1 MNDQQSPRQNAPEP
15 PSPSGFQPTAPMG
28 QHQYQGQSA
37 FQQDAQPPYTQPI
50 DSPQPAHRPQGK
62 SGGGK
67 VFLLAFVGAAAA
79 CVIAAACFFGYN
91 AFTGKNATGSVVL
104 GSGQNTTINA
114 SDTGEDRAEAVAD
127 KALPSVVAIDV
138 YTSQNSYSSIFGSSN
153 SSSSSS
159 SSDSSL
165 SETSLGSGVIISSDG
180 YILTNYHVVEGADK
194 LMVTANGEE
203 HEATVVGT
211 DETSDLAV
219 IKIDA
224 SNLQAIEI
232 GSSANLK
239 AGQWVMTVGSPFG
252 LEQSVA
258 TGIVSATSRTVTVD
272 SSSSDSSSQYYSN
285 SASSTPS
292 VYANMIQTDA
302 AINPGNSGGAL
313 VDENGKLIGINS
325 VIESY
330 SGNYSGV
337 GFAIPVDY
345 AIDIAQQIISG
356 KTPTHAQLG
365 VAATTVTSSIAQR
378 YGLDASSGAYV
389 SKVYSGSGAEAAGLQ
404 QGDIITKVNNTAV
417 QSATDLIAAVRTQGV
432 GTKVTITYVRNGSTQ
447 TADVTLGSDENTQ
460 QTSSSSSSSKS
471 GSLGNS
477 SSSRNGA
484 SGASDDTSSAADSSL
499 PAAA

>member
-1 MNDQQSPRQNAPEP
+1 MNDQQSPRQSAPEP
-15 PSPSGFQPTAPMG
+15 PSQSGYQPTTPMG
-28 QHQYQGQSA
+28 QHQYQGQTA
-37 FQQDAQPPYTQPI
+37 FPGAQPPYTPPI
-50 DSPQPAHRPQGK
+50 GNPQPAHRPQGK
-62 SGGGK
+62 PGGGK
-67 VFLLAFVGAAAA
+67 VFLLAFIGAAAA
-79 CVIAAACFFGYN
+79 CAIAAACFFGYN

-114 SDTGEDRAEAVAD
+114 SDSGEDRAEAVAD
-127 KALPSVVAIDV
+127 KTLPSVVAVDV
-138 YTSQNSYSSIFGSSN
+138 YTSQNSYSSIFGSTN
-153 SSSSSS
+153 

-224 SNLQAIEI
+224 SNLTAIEI

-272 SSSSDSSSQYYSN
+272 SSGSDSSSQYYNN
-285 SASSTPS
+285 SSAASTPS

-389 SKVYSGSGAEAAGLQ
+389 SKVYAGSGAEAAGLQ
-404 QGDIITKVNNTAV
+404 QGDIITKVNNTSV

-432 GTKVTITYVRNGSTQ
+432 GTKVTITYVRNGNTQ

-460 QTSSSSSSSKS
+460 QTSSSSSSSSKS
-471 GSLGNS
+471 TGTLGGLSNS
-477 SSSRNGA
+477 NRSGA
-484 SGASDDTSSAADSSL
+484 SGASDDASSEADTSLLAA
-499 PAAA
+499 